1 MPGYQATLGA
11 FVAAALVFGPNASPA
26 PQANRQASAVVAM
39 TQIGQQTKAVFDGLH
54 DVRNAALDVV
64 FDVAGVVIAKAKQF

>member
-11 FVAAALVFGPNASPA
+11 VVAAALVFGPNASPA
-26 PQANRQASAVVAM
+26 PQANHQASAVIAVA
-39 TQIGQQTKAVFDGLH
+39 QIGQQTKAVFDGLH

-64 FDVAGVVIAKAKQF
+64 FDVAGAAIAAAKQF